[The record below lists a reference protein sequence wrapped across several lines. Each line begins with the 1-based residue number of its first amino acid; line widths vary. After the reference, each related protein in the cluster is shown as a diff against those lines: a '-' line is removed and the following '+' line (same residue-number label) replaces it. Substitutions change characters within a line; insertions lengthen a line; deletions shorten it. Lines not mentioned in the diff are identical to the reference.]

1 MNKSWSIIFSSVL
14 TGTVD
19 SVHSRHAIYGKG
31 PLWPNNTNIA
41 ACDPEYACM
50 HISPCFRVST
60 SRSFLLSLAR
70 CKKDL
75 TEMYVKTLI
84 KEPNSVTLR
93 FPVHNW
99 QTTTAVLHSRC
110 ESYVTDLC
118 RAQSGR
124 AAWDHYQY
132 PLAGSL
138 PTELHTISHFQT
150 CACTCVSQD
159 STHNRAV
166 WLLYDH
172 RVWLSVSYHLRRL
185 WFSYSSNSTILTIL
199 TVTSCWQEWESE
211 GVSEGLCV
219 WVRMC
224 EWVMVWAN
232 EGVSDGVSKW
242 GCEWVMVWAS
252 EGVSKWGCEQV
263 RVWVS
268 DGVSEWGC
276 EWWCEQVRVWVM
288 VWASEGVSDGVSK
301 WGCEWWCERGAVWM
315 SDGVSERVRMWVWV
329 SDGVSEWWC
338 ERERVWR
345 SEQVRM
351 WVWVSDGVSERCE
364 GVSKWGWCECEWVMV
379 WGREGV
385 KERLVLPS
393 IDDVLISPAPPI
405 PPIPP
410 IPGRSSS
417 SWNNYIQ
424 DS

>member
-138 PTELHTISHFQT
+138 PTVLHTISHFQT

-224 EWVMVWAN
+224 EWVMVWAS

-252 EGVSKWGCEQV
+252 EGVSDGVSKWGCEWWCERV
-263 RVWVS
+263 RVWVMVWASEGVS

-288 VWASEGVSDGVSK
+288 VWARGCVNEWWCEWASEDVSVSEWWCEWVMVWAREGVKEWASEDVSVSDGVSK
-301 WGCEWWCERGAVWM
+301 WGCEWVMVWA
-315 SDGVSERVRMWVWV
+315 SEGV
-329 SDGVSEWWC
+329 SDGVSKWHSSHIYC
-338 ERERVWR
+338 EV
-345 SEQVRM
+345 Q
-351 WVWVSDGVSERCE
+351 
-364 GVSKWGWCECEWVMV
+364 
-379 WGREGV
+379 
-385 KERLVLPS
+385 
-393 IDDVLISPAPPI
+393 
-405 PPIPP
+405 
-410 IPGRSSS
+410 
-417 SWNNYIQ
+417 Q
-424 DS
+424 

>member
-1 MNKSWSIIFSSVL
+1 M
-14 TGTVD
+14 
-19 SVHSRHAIYGKG
+19 
-31 PLWPNNTNIA
+31 
-41 ACDPEYACM
+41 
-50 HISPCFRVST
+50 
-60 SRSFLLSLAR
+60 
-70 CKKDL
+70 
-75 TEMYVKTLI
+75 
-84 KEPNSVTLR
+84 EPNSVTLR

-199 TVTSCWQEWESE
+199 TVTICWQEWESE

-219 WVRMC
+219 WV
-224 EWVMVWAN
+224 
-232 EGVSDGVSKW
+232 SDGVS
-242 GCEWVMVWAS
+242 EDVWM
-252 EGVSKWGCEQV
+252 
-263 RVWVS
+263 S

-276 EWWCEQVRVWVM
+276 EWWCEQVRVWASEGVSKWGCEWVM

-301 WGCEWWCERGAVWM
+301 WGCEWWCERVRVWVM
-315 SDGVSERVRMWVWV
+315 VWASEGV
-329 SDGVSEWWC
+329 SDGVSE
-338 ERERVWR
+338 
-345 SEQVRM
+345 
-351 WVWVSDGVSERCE
+351 GL
-364 GVSKWGWCECEWVMV
+364 CEWVMV
-379 WGREGV
+379 WV
-385 KERLVLPS
+385 SVLE
-393 IDDVLISPAPPI
+393 
-405 PPIPP
+405 
-410 IPGRSSS
+410 
-417 SWNNYIQ
+417 
-424 DS
+424 